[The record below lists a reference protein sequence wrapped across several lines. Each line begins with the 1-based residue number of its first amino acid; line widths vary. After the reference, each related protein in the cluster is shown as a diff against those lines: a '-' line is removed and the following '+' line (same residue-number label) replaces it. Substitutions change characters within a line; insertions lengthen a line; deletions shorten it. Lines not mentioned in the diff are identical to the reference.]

1 MGGEFS
7 FFHAFVSFLKAVFEK
22 IGISAG
28 VAERVEC
35 WVFVLFLLIIS
46 ILLSWIL
53 HLVIRYTFPRI
64 FKSLKGRVV
73 RLLIKH
79 ETFSKLL
86 YVFPAVFML
95 PFLPL
100 AYNDYPKFISIT
112 ERICWIY
119 LILSSA
125 IYLNYLFGVI
135 WHIINEG
142 EKNRNIPLH
151 GLLQLVKGVVVI
163 LALIIVVSIVIDK
176 SPLNLITGLG
186 AFAAVLMLVFKDT
199 ILGLVAGVQLMQ
211 NDVVRKGDW
220 ITTSDEKVN
229 GIVED
234 ITLNTV
240 KVRNYDNTILT
251 VPPYLLISS
260 TLQNWRAMQE
270 SSGRRILVTFTIE
283 VGSIITLSEEQLKEW
298 ERVELLSDYITQKM
312 SEGEE
317 EGRLSMVAG
326 SGVSGSI
333 ETNLG
338 LFRAYSQL
346 YINTLSTVNKTMLS
360 MVRLLDPCE
369 NGIPVQIYCF
379 STITDWKGYE
389 AVRSK
394 ITEHLFSASKM
405 FGLRV
410 FQNASGYHYLS
421 EAYITVGKNIPN

>member
-1 MGGEFS
+1 MGEEFS
-7 FFHAFVSFLKAVFEK
+7 FFHAFVSYLKVVFEK

-46 ILLSWIL
+46 VLLSWIL

-64 FKSLKGRVV
+64 LKPLKGRVV
-73 RLLIKH
+73 KLLIKH
-79 ETFSKLL
+79 ETFSKLFYL
-86 YVFPAVFML
+86 FPPVFIL

-100 AYNDYPKFISIT
+100 AYNDYPKFISIS

-119 LILSSA
+119 LIISTSL
-125 IYLNYLFGVI
+125 YLNYLLGVI
-135 WHIINEG
+135 WNILREG
-142 EKNRNIPLH
+142 DKSKSIPLH
-151 GLLQLVKGVVVI
+151 GVLQLIKGVILI
-163 LALIIVVSIVIDK
+163 LALIVVVSIVIDK
-176 SPLNLITGLG
+176 SPMNLITGLG
-186 AFAAVLMLVFKDT
+186 AFAAVLMLIFKDT

-229 GIVED
+229 GVVED

-270 SSGRRILVTFTIE
+270 SGGRRILVTFTIE
-283 VGSIITLSEEQLKEW
+283 VGSIVTLSEEQLKEW
-298 ERVELLSDYITQKM
+298 ERVDMLSRYIARKRD
-312 SEGEE
+312 ERIEKGEVKCIGE
-317 EGRLSMVAG
+317 D
-326 SGVSGSI
+326 GVFGSI
-333 ETNLG
+333 DTNLG

-346 YINTLSTVNKTMLS
+346 YINSLPTINKSMLS
-360 MVRLLDPCE
+360 MVRLLEPNE
-369 NGIPVQIYCF
+369 NGIPIQIYCF
-379 STITDWKGYE
+379 SLITDWKGYE
-389 AVRSK
+389 AVRSE
-394 ITEHLFSASKM
+394 ITEHIFSASKM

-421 EAYITVGKNIPN
+421 EAYITVGKNIPG